1 MHDQDLLRV
10 LHAVR
15 LAGINGADAVVERSE
30 IGASRVASVLTEAQA
45 SGWVEQ
51 RVVVRD
57 RRPSGWM
64 LTAQGRRHGEAL
76 LAAEVALAGAA
87 EALVA
92 AYERFRTVNQQ
103 FLDVCTDR
111 QLFPDE
117 DGRRAVNDHSDPD
130 YDRAVVE
137 RLVRLDE
144 VIQPVLADLASA
156 LARFEGYGERFA
168 AARRLVE
175 AGERDWF
182 TRPLIDSYH
191 TIWFELHEDLL
202 SMAGL
207 TRREQGAAA
216 A

>member
-15 LAGINGADAVVERSE
+15 LAGINGAEAVVERSE

-57 RRPSGWM
+57 RRPSGWT

-87 EALVA
+87 DALVA

-103 FLDVCTDR
+103 FLDVCTDW

-202 SMAGL
+202 ATLGL
-207 TRREQGAAA
+207 ERSHEHRS
-216 A
+216 

>member
-15 LAGINGADAVVERSE
+15 LAGINGAEAVVERSE

-57 RRPSGWM
+57 RRPSGWT

-87 EALVA
+87 DALVA

-103 FLDVCTDR
+103 FLDVCTDW

-137 RLVRLDE
+137 RLVHLDE
-144 VIQPVLADLASA
+144 VIQPVLADLAAA

-202 SMAGL
+202 ATLGL
-207 TRREQGAAA
+207 ERNHEHRS
-216 A
+216 

>member
-30 IGASRVASVLTEAQA
+30 IAASRVASVLTEAQA

-103 FLDVCTDR
+103 FLDVCTDW

-202 SMAGL
+202 ATLGL
-207 TRREQGAAA
+207 ERSHERRS
-216 A
+216 

>member
-30 IGASRVASVLTEAQA
+30 IAASRVASVLTEAQA

-57 RRPSGWM
+57 RRPSGWT

-87 EALVA
+87 DALVA

-103 FLDVCTDR
+103 FLDVCTDW

-202 SMAGL
+202 ATLGL
-207 TRREQGAAA
+207 ERSHEHRS
-216 A
+216 

>member
-30 IGASRVASVLTEAQA
+30 VGASRVASVLTEAQA

-92 AYERFRTVNQQ
+92 AYERFRPVNQQ
-103 FLDVCTDR
+103 FLDVCTDW

-202 SMAGL
+202 ATLGL
-207 TRREQGAAA
+207 ERSHEHRS
-216 A
+216 

>member
-57 RRPSGWM
+57 RRPSGWT

-87 EALVA
+87 DALVA
-92 AYERFRTVNQQ
+92 DYERFRTVNQQ
-103 FLDVCTDR
+103 FLDVCTDW

-202 SMAGL
+202 ATLGL
-207 TRREQGAAA
+207 ERNHEHRS
-216 A
+216 

>member
-103 FLDVCTDR
+103 FLDVCTDW

-202 SMAGL
+202 ATLGL
-207 TRREQGAAA
+207 ERSHEHRS
-216 A
+216 

>member
-30 IGASRVASVLTEAQA
+30 VGASRVASVLTEAQA

-103 FLDVCTDR
+103 FLDVCTDW

-202 SMAGL
+202 ATLGL
-207 TRREQGAAA
+207 ERSHEHRS
-216 A
+216 

>member
-30 IGASRVASVLTEAQA
+30 IAASRVASVLTEAQA

-103 FLDVCTDR
+103 FLDVCTDW

-202 SMAGL
+202 ATLGL
-207 TRREQGAAA
+207 ERSHEHRS
-216 A
+216 

>member
-30 IGASRVASVLTEAQA
+30 VGASRVASVLTEAQA

-103 FLDVCTDR
+103 FLDVCTDW

-117 DGRRAVNDHSDPD
+117 DGRRAVNDHSDPE

-202 SMAGL
+202 ATLGL
-207 TRREQGAAA
+207 ERSHEHRS
-216 A
+216 

>member
-30 IGASRVASVLTEAQA
+30 VGASRVASVLTEAQA

-103 FLDVCTDR
+103 FLDVCTDW

-202 SMAGL
+202 ATLGL
-207 TRREQGAAA
+207 ERSHEHPS
-216 A
+216 

>member
-30 IGASRVASVLTEAQA
+30 IAASRVASVLTEAQA

-57 RRPSGWM
+57 RRPSGWT

-87 EALVA
+87 DALVA

-103 FLDVCTDR
+103 FLDVCTDW

-202 SMAGL
+202 ATLGL
-207 TRREQGAAA
+207 ERNHEHRS
-216 A
+216 

>member
-30 IGASRVASVLTEAQA
+30 VGASRVASVLTEAQA

-103 FLDVCTDR
+103 FLDVCTDW

-202 SMAGL
+202 ATLGL
-207 TRREQGAAA
+207 ERSHEQRS
-216 A
+216 

>member
-30 IGASRVASVLTEAQA
+30 IAASRVASVLTEAQA

-103 FLDVCTDR
+103 FLDVCTDW

-202 SMAGL
+202 ATLGL
-207 TRREQGAAA
+207 ERNHEHRS
-216 A
+216 

>member
-15 LAGINGADAVVERSE
+15 LAGINGAEAVVERSE

-57 RRPSGWM
+57 RRPSGWT

-87 EALVA
+87 DALVA

-103 FLDVCTDR
+103 FLDVCTDW

-202 SMAGL
+202 ATLGL
-207 TRREQGAAA
+207 ERNHEHRS
-216 A
+216 

>member
-30 IGASRVASVLTEAQA
+30 VGASRVASVLTEAQA

-92 AYERFRTVNQQ
+92 AGV
-103 FLDVCTDR
+103 LGHADDI
-111 QLFPDE
+111 LFAE
-117 DGRRAVNDHSDPD
+117 LREIEEEIKR
-130 YDRAVVE
+130 E
-137 RLVRLDE
+137 ME
-144 VIQPVLADLASA
+144 K
-156 LARFEGYGERFA
+156 ARKAKEEA
-168 AARRLVE
+168 AAKKQLQTISNVQAE
-175 AGERDWF
+175 ARYY
-182 TRPLIDSYH
+182 RAHYL
-191 TIWFELHEDLL
+191 FEVSKVLTPEQKTKLHEML
-202 SMAGL
+202 SGNEAMY
-207 TRREQGAAA
+207 
-216 A
+216 

>member
-30 IGASRVASVLTEAQA
+30 VGASRVASVLTEAQA

-103 FLDVCTDR
+103 FLDVCTDW

-202 SMAGL
+202 ATLGL
-207 TRREQGAAA
+207 ERNHEHRS
-216 A
+216 